1 MLKLTKAVVIRD
13 VQSVSSFGRYAH
25 CFEDKTRDF
34 SDMEINT
41 NKELIWSPLKTYA
54 RASQEGGTSDGCLNL
69 ANHDEGLS
77 AINQLLI
84 CSTLNVTSSTE

>member
-1 MLKLTKAVVIRD
+1 MSNQFPV
-13 VQSVSSFGRYAH
+13 FGHHAR
-25 CFEDKTRDF
+25 CFDDKTRDF

-69 ANHDEGLS
+69 ANHDDR
-77 AINQLLI
+77 AIRYKSVINLLNPEHNKFNGVI
-84 CSTLNVTSSTE
+84 

>member
-13 VQSVSSFGRYAH
+13 VQSVSSFGRHEH
-25 CFEDKTRDF
+25 CFDDKTRDF
-34 SDMEINT
+34 SDMEITT
-41 NKELIWSPLKTYA
+41 NKELIWSLLTTCT
-54 RASQEGGTSDGCLNL
+54 RASQEGGNNGCLNL

-84 CSTLNVTSSTE
+84 CSTLNRISSAE